1 MAASCPSCAHVP
13 VLVNDKR
20 QKLSKRRDKVAL
32 EDYRDEGYLAEAMR
46 NYLMLL
52 GWAPKGDDEIV
63 PWSVIEEQFRLDD
76 VVPSP
81 AFFDVKKLTAFNGE
95 YIRGLTAGRVRR
107 GEPSRGWPSSR
118 LRRSRSSRRMAPL
131 VQERVKVLSR
141 GARPTSTSSTRCP
154 TCRTTSPRPPRTPG
168 PPKCSMT

>member
-1 MAASCPSCAHVP
+1 MLAHVP
-13 VLVNDKR
+13 VLVNEKR

-32 EDYRDEGYLAEAMR
+32 EDYRDEGFLADAMR

-63 PWSVIEEQFRLDD
+63 PWAVIEEQFRLED

-95 YIRGLTAGRVRR
+95 YIRA
-107 GEPSRGWPSSR
+107 
-118 LRRSRSSRRMAPL
+118 
-131 VQERVKVLSR
+131 LS
-141 GARPTSTSSTRCP
+141 P
-154 TCRTTSPRPPRTPG
+154 
-168 PPKCSMT
+168 